1 MKNIILLLGAFLMTT
16 TLSSC
21 ADSSVPK
28 EKGLYAIMKTSMGT
42 MVFRLYEDKTPLTV
56 ENFVG
61 LASGTKEWLDPKSGQ
76 KVKKPFYN
84 GLIFHRVIKDFMI
97 QGGCPLGNGTG
108 GPGYSFKDECY
119 EYGDELTGDIKDE
132 QTALL
137 VWTQLIVPY
146 MQEMNRNG
154 KQPNKTIVDLVQSV
168 QKANSGAPLIGKS
181 IKQLQSDTGR
191 TQPVR
196 QIKGLIKTVD
206 YGTICMANAG
216 PDSNGSQFFIVT
228 KKDGAHWLNGKH
240 TVFGE
245 AVKGMDVAL
254 KIQEVKTLPGDRP
267 EKDVV
272 IESVTIQRVK

>member
-1 MKNIILLLGAFLMTT
+1 MKNIILLLGALIMTT
-16 TLSSC
+16 SLSSC

-42 MVFRLYEDKTPLTV
+42 MIFKLYEDKTPITV
-56 ENFVG
+56 ENFAG

-108 GPGYSFKDECY
+108 GPGYAFQDECY
-119 EYGDELTGDIKDE
+119 EYGDELTGNVEDE

-146 MQEMNRNG
+146 MQEMNRSG

-191 TQPVR
+191 KQAIK
-196 QIKGLIKTVD
+196 QIKGIVKNVD
-206 YGTICMANAG
+206 YGTICMANSG

-228 KKDGAHWLNGKH
+228 KKDGTPWLNGKH

-245 AVKGMDVAL
+245 TVKGMDVAL
-254 KIQEVKTLPGDRP
+254 KIQDVKTLPGDRP

-272 IESVTIQRVK
+272 IESVTIQRVE